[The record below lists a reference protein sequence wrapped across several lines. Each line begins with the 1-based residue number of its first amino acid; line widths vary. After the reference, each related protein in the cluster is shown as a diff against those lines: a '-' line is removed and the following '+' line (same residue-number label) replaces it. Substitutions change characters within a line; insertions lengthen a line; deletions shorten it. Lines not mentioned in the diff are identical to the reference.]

1 MEIWFAISVMVP
13 LWILG
18 GYAALLLFDPARG
31 WHRPHLR
38 RRPTRDL

>member
-1 MEIWFAISVMVP
+1 VEIWFAISVMLP

-31 WHRPHLR
+31 FR
-38 RRPTRDL
+38 RRR